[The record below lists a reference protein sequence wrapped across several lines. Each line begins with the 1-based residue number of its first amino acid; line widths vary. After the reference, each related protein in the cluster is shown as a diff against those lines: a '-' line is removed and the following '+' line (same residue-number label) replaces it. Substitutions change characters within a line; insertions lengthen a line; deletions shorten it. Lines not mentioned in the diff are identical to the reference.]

1 MTKSGEHVSH
11 PPQRVPSPP
20 PAASTSA
27 ADGLER
33 AREIA
38 RRYLP
43 NGVRLWAAV
52 AFAQDS
58 EASLW
63 TRVQCARL
71 LAQVAG
77 ALPQAVP
84 EAPGLHDEDGG
95 GEPS

>member
-1 MTKSGEHVSH
+1 MAKYSSEYPTR
-11 PPQRVPSPP
+11 PQRVPSVPEP
-20 PAASTSA
+20 TTADASS
-27 ADGLER
+27 GVQE
-33 AREIA
+33 ARETA

-52 AFAQDS
+52 AFGQDS

-71 LAQVAG
+71 LAQMAG